1 MNRNTK
7 IPFEFVLPHCS
18 NASLSFLVDIANTC
32 LAVLSEIFY
41 VLAVWVL
48 FFFFKYEYVYI
59 YLGLF

>member
-41 VLAVWVL
+41 VLAVWFLV
-48 FFFFKYEYVYI
+48 FFFKYEYV
-59 YLGLF
+59 